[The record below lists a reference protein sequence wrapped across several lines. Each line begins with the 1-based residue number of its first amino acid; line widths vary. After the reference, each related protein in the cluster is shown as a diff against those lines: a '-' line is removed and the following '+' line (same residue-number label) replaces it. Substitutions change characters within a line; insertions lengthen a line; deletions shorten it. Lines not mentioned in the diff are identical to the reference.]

1 MIVRPRPPLWK
12 LFFILK
18 GSIILRILP
27 QIFAVFL
34 LSVLVVWAHRAFPGW
49 VPAVNNGTA
58 LALLG
63 IALSI
68 FLGFRN
74 NACYDRWW
82 EARKIWGK
90 LVYTTRGLGRQTL
103 LLENVPGLE
112 DGREKLLRYAIAF
125 SQAMVS
131 HLRPEET
138 GGSNKYDKW
147 LSAEE
152 RKALAESRNKPDF
165 ILRRL
170 GAALADMRVKD
181 ALHPVD
187 FQTLDSSVSALAEV
201 QAACE
206 RLRFT
211 PVPFG
216 YTLLLHRTA
225 YLFCFFIPFGFADML
240 GWGTPFATT
249 LVAYTFFGLDAL
261 GDELEEPFGTLP
273 NDLPIGAIAD
283 TIEINLREALGE
295 ENLPDLPQPVDYLLM

>member
-1 MIVRPRPPLWK
+1 MIVRPRPPLWQ
-12 LFFILK
+12 LFFIVK
-18 GSIILRILP
+18 GSIVVRILP
-27 QIFAVFL
+27 QICAVFL
-34 LSVLVVWAHRAFPGW
+34 LSMVVVAGHHVFPGW
-49 VPAVNNGTA
+49 VPAFNNGTPF
-58 LALLG
+58 ALLG

-90 LVYTTRGLGRQTL
+90 LVYTTRNLARQTMFL
-103 LLENVPGLE
+103 DAVPGAE
-112 DGREKLLRYAIAF
+112 GARARLLHYGIGF
-125 SQAMVS
+125 SQAMVV
-131 HLRPEET
+131 HLRPGNST
-138 GGSNKYDKW
+138 AKRDKW
-147 LSAEE
+147 LSADEHD
-152 RKALAESRNKPDF
+152 AMAASRNGPDF
-165 ILRRL
+165 ILRKL
-170 GAALADMRVKD
+170 GSVLAGLRAKGDIQ
-181 ALHPVD
+181 PID
-187 FQTLDSSVSALAEV
+187 FQTLDNSVSALAEI

-261 GDELEEPFGTLP
+261 GDELEEPFGVLP
-273 NDLPIGAIAD
+273 NDLPIEAIAD

-295 ENLPDLPQPVDYLLM
+295 ANLPDLPQPVDYLLM

>member
-1 MIVRPRPPLWK
+1 
-12 LFFILK
+12 
-18 GSIILRILP
+18 
-27 QIFAVFL
+27 
-34 LSVLVVWAHRAFPGW
+34 VVWAHRAFPGW

-103 LLENVPGLE
+103 LLENVRGLE

-125 SQAMVS
+125 SQALVS

-138 GGSNKYDKW
+138 GGSNKHDKW
-147 LSAEE
+147 LPGEE

-225 YLFCFFIPFGFADML
+225 Y
-240 GWGTPFATT
+240 
-249 LVAYTFFGLDAL
+249 
-261 GDELEEPFGTLP
+261 
-273 NDLPIGAIAD
+273 
-283 TIEINLREALGE
+283 
-295 ENLPDLPQPVDYLLM
+295 

>member
-18 GSIILRILP
+18 GSIIMRIMP
-27 QIFAVFL
+27 QIFAVFV
-34 LSVLVVWAHRAFPGW
+34 LSLIVVWAHRAFPGW
-49 VPAVNNGTA
+49 VPAFNNGTA
-58 LALLG
+58 FALLG

-82 EARKIWGK
+82 EARKVWGK
-90 LVYTTRGLGRQTL
+90 LVHVTRSFARQTMFL
-103 LLENVPGLE
+103 DRLQAAEGA
-112 DGREKLLRYAIAF
+112 RTKLLHYAIAF
-125 SQAMVS
+125 TQAMVP
-131 HLRPEET
+131 HLRPGDGQT
-138 GGSNKYDKW
+138 KSHKW
-147 LSAEE
+147 LSADEQ
-152 RKALAESRNKPDF
+152 KAFDASRNGPDF
-165 ILRRL
+165 ILRKI
-170 GAALADMRVKD
+170 GETLAELRGTGRIE
-181 ALHPVD
+181 PID
-187 FQTLDSSVSALAEV
+187 FQTLDETVNSLAEV
-201 QAACE
+201 QAASE

-225 YLFCFFIPFGFADML
+225 YLFCFFIPFGFADTL

-283 TIEINLREALGE
+283 TIEINVREALGE
-295 ENLPDLPQPVDYLLM
+295 IDLPDLPQPKDYLLM

>member
-225 YLFCFFIPFGFADML
+225 YLHTVRLCRYAWL
-240 GWGTPFATT
+240 GNAICDDTG
-249 LVAYTFFGLDAL
+249 GLYFLWAGCAGRRAGGAVRDIAQRSAHR
-261 GDELEEPFGTLP
+261 GHRRYNRNQSAGS
-273 NDLPIGAIAD
+273 IG
-283 TIEINLREALGE
+283 
-295 ENLPDLPQPVDYLLM
+295 

>member
-18 GSIILRILP
+18 GSIITRILP
-27 QIFAVFL
+27 QISAVFV
-34 LSVLVVWAHRAFPGW
+34 LSLGVVWAHRTFPGW
-49 VPAVNNGTA
+49 VPAFNNGTA
-58 LALLG
+58 FALLG

-82 EARKIWGK
+82 EARKVFGK
-90 LVYTTRGLGRQTL
+90 LVYVTRGFARDTL
-103 LLENVPGLE
+103 ILDKISGIT
-112 DGREKLLRYAIAF
+112 GAREKLLHYVIAF
-125 SQAMVS
+125 TQAMVP
-131 HLRPEET
+131 HLRP
-138 GGSNKYDKW
+138 GDRQVKSQKW
-147 LSAEE
+147 LSTDEQQAFT
-152 RKALAESRNKPDF
+152 ASRNGPDS
-165 ILRRL
+165 ILRMISET
-170 GAALADMRVKD
+170 LADLRGKGRID
-181 ALHPVD
+181 AID
-187 FQTLDSSVSALAEV
+187 FQTLNASVHGLSEV
-201 QAACE
+201 QAASE

-295 ENLPDLPQPVDYLLM
+295 TNLPDLPQPKDYLLM